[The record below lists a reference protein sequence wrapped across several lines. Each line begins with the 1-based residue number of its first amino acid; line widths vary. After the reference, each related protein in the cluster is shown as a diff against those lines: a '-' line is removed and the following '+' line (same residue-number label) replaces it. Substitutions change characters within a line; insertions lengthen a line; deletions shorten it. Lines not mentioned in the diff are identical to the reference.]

1 MLQAVSSPVH
11 GAAST
16 HDPVRSQA
24 PVIEVFASFQ
34 GEGLYVGE
42 PQSFVR
48 LAGCPLR
55 CQWCD
60 TPGSWGLGGEGASAR
75 IDALAGRRR
84 EPRWATPFQVACWVA
99 QVEPGAPR
107 TVSVTGGEPLMWPE
121 FVVELARFLAPR
133 RVHLETAGAHP
144 KALARVLDA
153 VDHVSLDLKLPAD
166 LDRPVEL
173 ALEAG
178 AAAAVGVGAF
188 EASPHGAAE
197 WAEARAECLTLV
209 RDRDA
214 CAKVI
219 VAGGR
224 RAEHF
229 DPLLESLAEYAPRT
243 PLFVQPAT
251 PQGAVAAPDTT
262 LLTQIVERARKL
274 ELAARVVPQMHK
286 ALGLP

>member
-1 MLQAVSSPVH
+1 MLQAVTNSSH
-11 GAAST
+11 GPESA
-16 HDPVRSQA
+16 HDPARSQA

-42 PQSFVR
+42 AQSFVR

-55 CQWCD
+55 CRWCD

-121 FVVELARFLAPR
+121 FVRELARFVGPR

-144 KALARVLDA
+144 KALARVIDA

-166 LDRPVEL
+166 LDEPVEL
-173 ALEAG
+173 QSADLGAHGSEAN
-178 AAAAVGVGAF
+178 AF
-188 EASPHGAAE
+188 EPSPRTAAE
-197 WAEARAECLTLV
+197 WAEARAECLALV

-214 CAKVI
+214 CAKLI

-224 RAEHF
+224 RAEQF
-229 DPLLESLAEYAPRT
+229 DPLLESLAEHAPRT

-251 PQGAVAAPDTT
+251 PQGAVAAPDNT
-262 LLTQIVERARKL
+262 LLTQVVERARKL